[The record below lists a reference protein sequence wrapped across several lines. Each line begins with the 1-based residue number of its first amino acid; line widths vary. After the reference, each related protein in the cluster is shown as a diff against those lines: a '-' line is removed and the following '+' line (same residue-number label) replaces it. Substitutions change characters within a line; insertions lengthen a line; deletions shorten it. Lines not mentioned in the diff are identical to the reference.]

1 MARPLKDII
10 AELEAK
16 YEGSELKNDLMQRR
30 LKIGS
35 YQLHMEYLM
44 MQMGRYEDE
53 VKNTVEFNLSA
64 SIISRITLNLL
75 IVMVRTYNRIPA
87 YRDSLER
94 YLLDEEYDENYK
106 IWNEFDDKSKK
117 IEDRISELQKNNIFA
132 IDEIDKDSA
141 LQNHH
146 IIQGFDGQVPP
157 LVNFEQR
164 LAYMNGGELLSCL
177 QYMIDIL
184 RKEISDLKIIAL
196 LRDDDMMEEVYDLNY
211 LLYAKRYWPE
221 IQSTFRSH
229 VSHQLLRN
237 KVTISGLERLRYD
250 VMHDFELHQETGR
263 IWYYNSEDKKRL
275 AIELKRKELNE
286 DQWKDYF
293 EYVFKIEEYDR
304 WMYELEHPNIVETT
318 YPISVLDKIFKG
330 AIDVVKLKTII
341 PDLLSNEFT
350 KPKLFVLHK
359 VLDEIDWLQ
368 NSKGTDFLNWVKEV
382 YAFDGLAKDFKSID
396 TRLKKSHTL
405 EWKIDTLT
413 SGAIA
418 LGYID
423 LANKI
428 RKEFVIE
435 LDGKYVKKDNIN
447 YFLRPDL
454 YIDHK
459 KKY

>member
-30 LKIGS
+30 LIIGS

-275 AIELKRKELNE
+275 AIELKRKGLKE
-286 DQWKDYF
+286 DQWEEYF

-304 WMYELEHPNIVETT
+304 WMYELEENNKPRKTIRDFV
-318 YPISVLDKIFKG
+318 PRQDIADIVLDKIKSHIQK
-330 AIDVVKLKTII
+330 AK
-341 PDLLSNEFT
+341 
-350 KPKLFVLHK
+350 KPKEIVKPFRAAYDAGVLERPTW
-359 VLDEIDWLQ
+359 DAFIA
-368 NSKGTDFLNWVKEV
+368 DFGKDTIKSETSFNNYTNPEQKPYSGPAYDVIV
-382 YAFDGLAKDFKSID
+382 GDFKK
-396 TRLKKSHTL
+396 LL
-405 EWKIDTLT
+405 E
-413 SGAIA
+413 
-418 LGYID
+418 
-423 LANKI
+423 
-428 RKEFVIE
+428 
-435 LDGKYVKKDNIN
+435 
-447 YFLRPDL
+447 
-454 YIDHK
+454 
-459 KKY
+459 

>member
-10 AELEAK
+10 DELEAK

-30 LKIGS
+30 LIIGS

-94 YLLDEEYDENYK
+94 YLLEEEYDENYK
-106 IWNEFDDKSKK
+106 IWNEFKDKSKE
-117 IEDRISELQKNNIFA
+117 IENRISELQKNNIFA

-146 IIQGFDGQVPP
+146 IIQGFNGQVPP

-196 LRDDDMMEEVYDLNY
+196 LRDDDMMEEVYELNY

-275 AIELKRKELNE
+275 AIELKRKGLKE
-286 DQWKDYF
+286 DQWEEYF

-304 WMYELEHPNIVETT
+304 WMYELEENNKPRKTIRDFV
-318 YPISVLDKIFKG
+318 PRQDIADIVLDKIKSHIQK
-330 AIDVVKLKTII
+330 AKKPKEIVKPFRAAYDAGVLERPTWDAFVADFGKDMIKSETSFNSYTN
-341 PDLLSNEFT
+341 PET
-350 KPKLFVLHK
+350 KPYSGPAYDVI
-359 VLDEIDWLQ
+359 V
-368 NSKGTDFLNWVKEV
+368 G
-382 YAFDGLAKDFKSID
+382 DFKK
-396 TRLKKSHTL
+396 LL
-405 EWKIDTLT
+405 E
-413 SGAIA
+413 
-418 LGYID
+418 
-423 LANKI
+423 
-428 RKEFVIE
+428 
-435 LDGKYVKKDNIN
+435 
-447 YFLRPDL
+447 
-454 YIDHK
+454 
-459 KKY
+459 

>member
-1 MARPLKDII
+1 MMARPLKDII

-30 LKIGS
+30 LIIGS

-94 YLLDEEYDENYK
+94 YLLEEEYDENYK
-106 IWNEFDDKSKK
+106 IWNEFKDKSKK

-146 IIQGFDGQVPP
+146 IIQGFNGQVPP

-196 LRDDDMMEEVYDLNY
+196 LRDDDMMEEVYELNY

-275 AIELKRKELNE
+275 AIELKRKGLKE
-286 DQWKDYF
+286 DQWEEYF

-304 WMYELEHPNIVETT
+304 WMYELEENNKPRKTIRDFV
-318 YPISVLDKIFKG
+318 PRQDIADIVLDKIKSHIQK
-330 AIDVVKLKTII
+330 AK
-341 PDLLSNEFT
+341 
-350 KPKLFVLHK
+350 KPKEIVKPFRAAYDAGVLERPTWDAFVADFGK
-359 VLDEIDWLQ
+359 DMIKSETSF
-368 NSKGTDFLNWVKEV
+368 NSYTNPESKPYSGPAYDVIV
-382 YAFDGLAKDFKSID
+382 GDFKK
-396 TRLKKSHTL
+396 LL
-405 EWKIDTLT
+405 E
-413 SGAIA
+413 
-418 LGYID
+418 
-423 LANKI
+423 
-428 RKEFVIE
+428 
-435 LDGKYVKKDNIN
+435 
-447 YFLRPDL
+447 
-454 YIDHK
+454 
-459 KKY
+459 

>member
-30 LKIGS
+30 LIIGS

-94 YLLDEEYDENYK
+94 YLLEEEYDENYK
-106 IWNEFDDKSKK
+106 IWNEFKDKSKE
-117 IEDRISELQKNNIFA
+117 IENRISELQKNNIFA

-146 IIQGFDGQVPP
+146 IIQGFNGQVPP

-263 IWYYNSEDKKRL
+263 IWYNNSEDKKRL

-286 DQWKDYF
+286 DQWIDYF
-293 EYVFKIEEYDR
+293 ENVFKIEEYDR
-304 WMYELEHPNIVETT
+304 WMYELEENNKPRKTIRDFVTRQDIADIVF
-318 YPISVLDKIFKG
+318 DKIKS
-330 AIDVVKLKTII
+330 II
-341 PDLLSNEFT
+341 QKAK
-350 KPKLFVLHK
+350 KPKEIVKPFRAAYDAGVLERPTW
-359 VLDEIDWLQ
+359 DAFIA
-368 NSKGTDFLNWVKEV
+368 DFGKDTIKSETSFNNYTNPEQKPYSGPAYDVIV
-382 YAFDGLAKDFKSID
+382 ADFKK
-396 TRLKKSHTL
+396 LL
-405 EWKIDTLT
+405 E
-413 SGAIA
+413 
-418 LGYID
+418 
-423 LANKI
+423 
-428 RKEFVIE
+428 
-435 LDGKYVKKDNIN
+435 
-447 YFLRPDL
+447 
-454 YIDHK
+454 
-459 KKY
+459 